1 MIRNFVN
8 YGYTFHESVPLDVFT
23 AVRQTCYKA
32 KDLGVKHNKS
42 LVGQLTEEY
51 TIDLE
56 TCPENI
62 KTYILKAVK
71 EYCEEYPHFLTNYRY
86 NDKPKFI
93 NLNSMWCNFQKKG
106 EFNPVHCHDGVFSF
120 VFWVDIPY
128 DSTEEKNVE
137 SAKDSSCPMGGS
149 FQFHYVDTLGKI
161 TFHQIEPKAGNFA
174 LFPAQLDH
182 SVYPFYTSD
191 KYRVSMSGNLCYI
204 T

>member
-182 SVYPFYTSD
+182 SVYPFYT
-191 KYRVSMSGNLCYI
+191 
-204 T
+204 